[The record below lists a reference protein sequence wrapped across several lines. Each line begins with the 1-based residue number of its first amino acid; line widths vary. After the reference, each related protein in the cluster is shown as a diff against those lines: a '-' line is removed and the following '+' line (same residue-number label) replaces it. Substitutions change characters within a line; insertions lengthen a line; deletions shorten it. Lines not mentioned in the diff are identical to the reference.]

1 MSTWPEAVIFDLDG
15 TLVDSAPDM
24 AAALNQLLGE
34 LDLPPYEV
42 AVVRTLIGGGVPKLI
57 ERALR
62 PHRRTPAEFGGE
74 ALVERFMEIYAPR
87 ATETSRLYDGVE
99 PELKRLTADGV
110 KCGVCTNK
118 PSGVTHQILEELDIA
133 RFMSSVVGGDS
144 GLPKKPDSAP
154 MLRMLGQ
161 LGVSADKAVLVG
173 DSRVDVALARAVGMP
188 VIVVSYGYTKTP
200 AAELG
205 GDLLVDGFAQ
215 LPAAFTRL
223 ADKVG
228 SWA

>member
-1 MSTWPEAVIFDLDG
+1 MSIWPEAVVFDLDG

-24 AAALNQLLGE
+24 ASALNQVLAE
-34 LDLPPYEV
+34 LSLPPYEV
-42 AVVRTLIGGGVPKLI
+42 ARVRGLIGGGVPKLI

-62 PHRRTPAEFGGE
+62 PHGRMGSE
-74 ALVERFMEIYAPR
+74 ALVARFMEVYVPR
-87 ATETSRLYDGVE
+87 ATEASRLYDGVE

-118 PSGVTHQILEELDIA
+118 PGGVTRQILEVLGIA
-133 RFMSSVVGGDS
+133 RFMTSVVGGDT

-154 MLRMLGQ
+154 MLRVLGQ
-161 LGVSADKAVLVG
+161 LGVTPDKAVSVG
-173 DSRVDVALARAVGMP
+173 DSGVDVALARAVGMP
-188 VIVVSYGYTKTP
+188 VVLVSYGYTKIP
-200 AAELG
+200 PAELG
-205 GDLLVDGFAQ
+205 GDMLVDGFSQ
-215 LPAAFTRL
+215 LPAAITRL